1 MNEAEARLRK
11 IQRKKRCE
19 HIHVSGR
26 RCSEVINPKYKHCKW
41 HRDGT
46 VKVSPAGNI
55 FAVCADCSSM
65 LQTFTPPKGW

>member
-1 MNEAEARLRK
+1 MTPEEARLRK
-11 IQRKKRCE
+11 IQRKKHCT

-26 RCSEVINPKYKHCKW
+26 RCSQVIDPKYKHCKQ

-55 FAVCADCSSM
+55 FAVCNECSFM